1 MRRPPLRDPD
11 ATTAMP
17 TESEQLVMRAKHCR
31 ELAALAL
38 DPAVE
43 DTLLQLA
50 ADLEE
55 EAKHLG
61 KVPNERPSEN

>member
-1 MRRPPLRDPD
+1 
-11 ATTAMP
+11 
-17 TESEQLVMRAKHCR
+17 MRANHCR

-50 ADLEE
+50 ADFED
-55 EAKHLG
+55 EA
-61 KVPNERPSEN
+61 VRMRERSKEREREDDDES

>member
-1 MRRPPLRDPD
+1 MS
-11 ATTAMP
+11 
-17 TESEQLVMRAKHCR
+17 TESEKLQMRAKHCR

-50 ADLEE
+50 ADFEE
-55 EAKHLG
+55 EAHRLG
-61 KVPNERPSEN
+61 EAPEESGGED